1 MGVLY
6 NTYTISGLL
15 KSYPFT
21 VSSSNADQSI
31 PVPYSSDSYVLVG
44 LTVLNSD
51 SYINL
56 LCYRNDYITSL
67 YFQGTTVTFVRK
79 SANYWANNSAT
90 LYFLPI

>member
-15 KSYPFT
+15 KTYPFT

-31 PVPYSSDSYVLVG
+31 TVPYSSEDYILVG
-44 LTVLNSD
+44 LTVLNGS

-56 LCYRNDYITSL
+56 MCYRNDYITGF
-67 YFQGTTVTFVRK
+67 YFQETTVHFVRK
-79 SANYWANNSAT
+79 SANYWAGNSAT
-90 LYFLPI
+90 LYFLKI